1 MAAHAIRLW
10 RMIAC
15 FLVLFCAGLSA
26 PATAQEGALFEQK
39 LQACVK
45 PVEAGDDPAVL
56 AKTPHAFNCTKKQ
69 SALPSGDYW
78 VRLDAG
84 GIVGNTADPIKLRVI
99 SVWQGEH
106 DVHSYYADG
115 SAYRLTVGPDRTS
128 RYLYLGGLIEFP
140 LQNQT
145 TPLET
150 IVVKVPEAANVRG
163 IMLAPKLVSTSK
175 SARDERNNA
184 AYYGLFAGL
193 CIALL
198 VYNMALWRGMRSP
211 FQLAYGAMVVS
222 LLAYAFTSS
231 GAAAYAFPDIHNTDR
246 LRINYV
252 LLSLAAAT
260 ALIFLRHFLEDHIL
274 PRWLVIAAWV
284 QSFVLITT
292 ASTFA
297 LLAPQSIK
305 FLDFIYFVSFM
316 PLPAFFFVSVYYGW
330 RKNSRYI
337 GYIIVAWSAPVAVA
351 LARTLHGFGVIPYN
365 FLLDNGSLM
374 AMAFEAMISSMA
386 IGQRIRGIT
395 RDRDLAIAAERV
407 ANDLADKDALTGL
420 LNRRAFVREML
431 AEPRDWQ
438 LVIVDI
444 DHFKRVNDTL
454 GHDGG
459 DDVLV
464 RLAETLRANCPET
477 SLVARLGG
485 EEFAIATLAP
495 FDGSGLVQPEALLKA
510 VRRAKMPKG
519 YRITASIG
527 IARRVICEEQDWKV
541 LYRAADM
548 ALYRAKAEG
557 RDRHVDYSADRVAA

>member
-1 MAAHAIRLW
+1 
-10 RMIAC
+10 
-15 FLVLFCAGLSA
+15 
-26 PATAQEGALFEQK
+26 
-39 LQACVK
+39 
-45 PVEAGDDPAVL
+45 
-56 AKTPHAFNCTKKQ
+56 
-69 SALPSGDYW
+69 
-78 VRLDAG
+78 
-84 GIVGNTADPIKLRVI
+84 
-99 SVWQGEH
+99 
-106 DVHSYYADG
+106 
-115 SAYRLTVGPDRTS
+115 
-128 RYLYLGGLIEFP
+128 
-140 LQNQT
+140 
-145 TPLET
+145 
-150 IVVKVPEAANVRG
+150 
-163 IMLAPKLVSTSK
+163 
-175 SARDERNNA
+175 
-184 AYYGLFAGL
+184 
-193 CIALL
+193 
-198 VYNMALWRGMRSP
+198 
-211 FQLAYGAMVVS
+211 
-222 LLAYAFTSS
+222 
-231 GAAAYAFPDIHNTDR
+231 
-246 LRINYV
+246 
-252 LLSLAAAT
+252 
-260 ALIFLRHFLEDHIL
+260 
-274 PRWLVIAAWV
+274 
-284 QSFVLITT
+284 
-292 ASTFA
+292 
-297 LLAPQSIK
+297 
-305 FLDFIYFVSFM
+305 
-316 PLPAFFFVSVYYGW
+316 
-330 RKNSRYI
+330 
-337 GYIIVAWSAPVAVA
+337 
-351 LARTLHGFGVIPYN
+351 
-365 FLLDNGSLM
+365 M

-464 RLAETLRANCPET
+464 RLAETLRSNCPET